1 MSDRAAGIAAVL
13 EFWFTAP
20 DDPVWGTMRREWWD
34 KDPAFDQACRDVGLD
49 LHARA
54 LRGEL
59 EDWKGDAVGALAY
72 VVLCDQ
78 LPRNMFRGTP
88 QMYASD
94 DLALTAAKLIDRQGW
109 RAGYTAVQRLFAH
122 LPFEHAETVP
132 EQLLHVAFVREEY
145 DGSGKEDCLDA
156 ALRHHEIVARFGR
169 FPHRNDILGRATTP
183 EEAAF
188 LLEPKS
194 SF

>member
-1 MSDRAAGIAAVL
+1 MSRNATGIAAVL
-13 EFWFTAP
+13 DFWFTTPA
-20 DDPVWGTMRREWWD
+20 DPAWGTMRREWWD
-34 KDPAFDQACRDVGLD
+34 KDPAFDQACRDVGMA

-54 LRGEL
+54 LKGEL
-59 EDWKGDAVGALAY
+59 EDWKDEPVGALAF

-94 DLALTAAKLIDRQGW
+94 HAALAAAKLIDRQGW
-109 RAGYTAVQRLFAH
+109 RTGYPPVQALFSH
-122 LPFEHAETVP
+122 MPYEHAETVP
-132 EQLLHVAFVREEY
+132 EQLLHIAFVREEY
-145 DGSGKEDCLDA
+145 DGPGKQDCLDA
-156 ALRHHEIVARFGR
+156 ALRHHEIVERFGR
-169 FPHRNDILGRATTP
+169 FPHRNDILGRATTA

-188 LLEPKS
+188 LLEPNS